1 MARSVAKLARAAL
14 LALAVLNC
22 GTRAAAAEP
31 PPNVAQSARSFMLEV
46 ARGVTRDGP
55 TAWQR
60 YCADTPAFFMAV
72 NGRLQFADGAAAR
85 AGIQALPALIRR
97 IELRWGEDLRVDP
110 LGEDYAVV
118 AASYTELQVSPKGQ
132 RHIERGF
139 FTGVLERSGEGWKLR
154 DAHWSSAG
162 PGAGK

>member
-1 MARSVAKLARAAL
+1 MACPFAKLARAAL
-14 LALAVLNC
+14 LALALCC
-22 GTRAAAAEP
+22 GTRPTPAEP
-31 PPNVAQSARSFMLEV
+31 PPDVAASARSFMLEV

-85 AGIQALPALIRR
+85 AGIEALPALIRR
-97 IELRWGEDLRVDP
+97 IELRWGGDLRVDP
-110 LGEDYAVV
+110 LGADYAVV

-132 RHIERGF
+132 RRIERGF

-162 PGAGK
+162 PRAGR